1 MSTLL
6 SRNSFLNLYSGSMVK
21 GKITSALK
29 NISAEKDATLKSQK
43 MASLCSALFL
53 ERGIEL
59 VVVGGSAIEFYTE
72 GAYASGDLDLC
83 YSNLS
88 KPLSLRLR
96 QEIMGQ
102 LGAEGGP
109 RSWQVAGIFVDIL
122 GPIETLARTPFREL
136 DAPFGPVKMAQQEE
150 LLVERTLIS
159 VYPGPNEAA
168 LNCAKKFLSLA
179 LSEELR
185 MDWNEVKRLA
195 DRPEYRILPECKKLV
210 KKVAD
215 ELKIKSPFDSN

>member
-1 MSTLL
+1 ME
-6 SRNSFLNLYSGSMVK
+6 K
-21 GKITSALK
+21 GKIKSALK
-29 NISAEKDATLKSQK
+29 NISAEKDPTLKSQK
-43 MASLCSALFL
+43 MASLCSALFR

-109 RSWQVAGIFVDIL
+109 RSWQVAGMFVDIL
-122 GPIETLARTPFREL
+122 GQIESLAKTPFRQL
-136 DAPFGPVKMAQQEE
+136 DAPFGPVKIAQPEE
-150 LLVERTLIS
+150 LLVERILIS
-159 VYPGPNEAA
+159 VYPGPNKAA

-179 LSEELR
+179 LSGELK
-185 MDWNEVKRLA
+185 MDWKEVKRLA
-195 DRPEYRILPECKKLV
+195 ERPEYRIFPECKKLA
-210 KKVAD
+210 KEIAD
-215 ELKIKSPFDSN
+215 ELKIKNPFDSN